1 MCCASTTV
9 PGGAVPCSD
18 LEFADNA
25 GLIATSRA
33 SAQMALK
40 LFHTVSSAF
49 ALALTLLRRNL
60 L

>member
-1 MCCASTTV
+1 M
-9 PGGAVPCSD
+9 PGRAVPCSD

-40 LFHTVSSAF
+40 LFHAVSSAF